1 MGPDNKM
8 SPEQLNKFTKNLDKA
23 IQGHYKQVIKEA
35 LAGEAEISNKRLS
48 YLETYFDSYS
58 KGLNSISKKQDEL
71 FRSTKQ
77 LLSEFSKEMTRNLEK
92 ATKADKAPSGR
103 AKGEKNTNQNTSK
116 GKSANTALPED
127 VHKALQSVV
136 EIEGTKFA
144 KQLVNTFKQTL
155 ENEAKNNDYFKD
167 FTSKPVASV
176 SRYQTPEIP
185 PNANS
190 AAESQLT
197 AKDLAKLLADDD
209 QTQVLEPD
217 KAAFSHFLEELKKS
231 LGINNKEPDA
241 SNENKEE
248 KPLSIESLLEDMK
261 KAEEDAAEAERRSAE
276 KELMD
281 RMAKDKAQ
289 WEAEARQAA
298 GGELTDQDS
307 AKIMADLASK
317 YSDPEKLMK
326 EIIGEQREATAKKAA
341 DAEKK
346 EAKDL
351 KDANKN
357 LIKEYASLNPKS
369 GTKEEREEKEARRKE
384 LVEKY
389 AEDNKLSLEDAEKE
403 VAAEAKKQ
411 KQQESVDK
419 AVKAIHDFAV
429 KLESLTDTISEY
441 RGKIDTRLQGST
453 NKQNDGSYWEQLSK
467 DMMRVGAITPYF
479 KQEKFAENI
488 ASLVDTGIAFDLKQ
502 RAFLM
507 TIQEKI
513 ATTFNVADG
522 TLLRLVRIQQEDSTA
537 GRLGMESALTAF
549 LNNMYENTEY
559 LKTVASGIRTSLE
572 EMEALTTGT
581 MATEIE
587 YQVQKWMGSLYS
599 VGMSQTAVD
608 SIAKTL
614 GQLGAGQI
622 EGLTGGDGTSNLLVM
637 AANDAGLS
645 IADILVEGLDASK
658 TNDLMQA
665 MVNYL
670 ADIADSSKDN
680 RVVQQQLA
688 GVFGVKASD
697 LKAATNLTSKN
708 SVKNI
713 YGSSLSYNDMLGQL
727 YSMASTMNQR
737 TSISEMIQNIW
748 SNFNYTLAT
757 GVANMPVANLVYKL
771 ASLLDST
778 VGGIDIPKPLVMGNG
793 VTWQFTIADA
803 MRIGA
808 MGAGLLGSVGDLIS
822 GLSRSFNGSKM
833 LETMGISAGSGL
845 SVTPRGSGTSLG
857 AVGGGGLTTS
867 GSGYVGNNNSSDVEK
882 ASMQEASDTQ
892 KQTMVEAKEEEES
905 NQLDSINVTTV
916 KIYELLDKV
925 VRGEN
930 TFRVS
935 VANYGLSSLF
945 GGFSGAGGTESNAG
959 FSAGSKVN
967 GTIDKSGGQLL
978 GWGTSL

>member
-103 AKGEKNTNQNTSK
+103 AKGEKNINQNTSK

-155 ENEAKNNDYFKD
+155 ENEAKNNDYFKG

-197 AKDLAKLLADDD
+197 AEDLAKLLADED
-209 QTQVLEPD
+209 QAQVLEPD
-217 KAAFSHFLEELKKS
+217 KAAFSQLIKDFFEELKKIMDNS
-231 LGINNKEPDA
+231 AEGKT
-241 SNENKEE
+241 EE
-248 KPLSIESLLEDMK
+248 KPFSVENALEDMVQADK
-261 KAEEDAAEAERRSAE
+261 DAADAERREAE
-276 KELMD
+276 KELRN

-289 WEAEARQAA
+289 WEKEAKQAA
-298 GGELTDQDS
+298 DGELTDQAS

-326 EIIGEQREATAKKAA
+326 EIISEQREADAKKAA
-341 DAEKK
+341 KAADK

-351 KDANKN
+351 KDSNKN
-357 LIKEYASLNPKS
+357 LINEYASLNPKS

-488 ASLVDTGIAFDLKQ
+488 ASLVETGIAFDLKQ

-513 ATTFNVADG
+513 ATTFEVADG

-708 SVKNI
+708 SIKNI

-808 MGAGLLGSVGDLIS
+808 MGAGLLGGIGDLIS
-822 GLSRSFNGSKM
+822 GLGSSFSGSSM